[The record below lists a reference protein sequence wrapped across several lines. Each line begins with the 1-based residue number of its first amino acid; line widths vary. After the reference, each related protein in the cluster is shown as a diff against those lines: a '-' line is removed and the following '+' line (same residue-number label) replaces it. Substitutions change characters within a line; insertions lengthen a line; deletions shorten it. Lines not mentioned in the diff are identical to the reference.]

1 MRRRLRIIV
10 IGDLETV
17 LGVEFA
23 APTINNT
30 RLTPSPM
37 AQYLF
42 VFFFIALHIS
52 NTMQPIKARK
62 PIMAKATTLNLP
74 CFFEVY
80 L

>member
-1 MRRRLRIIV
+1 MRRRLRVIV
-10 IGDLETV
+10 IGSLETV

-23 APTINNT
+23 ALTVSNT

-37 AQYLF
+37 AQYLV

-62 PIMAKATTLNLP
+62 QIMAKAAILNLP
-74 CFFEVY
+74 F
-80 L
+80 